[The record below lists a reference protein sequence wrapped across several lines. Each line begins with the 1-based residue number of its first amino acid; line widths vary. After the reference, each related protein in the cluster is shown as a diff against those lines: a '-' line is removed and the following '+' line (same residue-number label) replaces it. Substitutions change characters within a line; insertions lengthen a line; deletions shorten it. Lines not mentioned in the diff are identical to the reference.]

1 MVLSTSAAR
10 AAEVENRLSYY
21 QENIK
26 SRDTGVYE
34 NDNVVY
40 FQIKLP
46 YGKGDRSDYKKLE
59 ATKLM
64 HDMVR
69 SWAIEYA
76 MQQKQAHEP
85 LSEGMAFA
93 RRIVSKYYPQWNYG
107 AWLFRGKSQRVVPDS
122 SSGFYTDGMIVEK
135 GELVGQ
141 IPGGYYQDGSI
152 EDLIKGMKTVVR
164 TYTTKELRDKF
175 LKACHV
181 PDLLENREGI
191 SEDCAKNYALVEEKI
206 ADFMGCSEFVHK
218 IREDQHRISSPHV
231 ETRIVNEQFNPTVSK
246 TMHASCTTNMF
257 EHVLFKTNV
266 QVKCQ
271 GSKSIAE
278 RGLSEDGSVSE
289 TIVTGNLGEIVNVT
303 TQIIVST
310 QRIVIQREST
320 STVGAPA
327 FETIFLNGFTNA
339 AVAKSTTERGQ
350 MATATFGGKSTAVRK
365 KTALRDALREN
376 PYDKTLWNLYGRFL
390 QNSGEKMG
398 AIICY
403 RRALSLDPQYDYALV
418 NLGIVYK
425 ELGFGNLAHGLAL
438 LAGGLTDNDWV
449 RDKAI
454 EVLK

>member
-1 MVLSTSAAR
+1 MVLSALAAR
-10 AAEVENRLSYY
+10 AADAENRLAYY

-34 NDNVVY
+34 NDDVLY
-40 FQIKLP
+40 FQVKLP
-46 YGKGDRSDYKKLE
+46 YGKVDRSDYKKHE
-59 ATKLM
+59 ATKLIY
-64 HDMVR
+64 DMVR

-76 MQQKQAHEP
+76 MQKQQAREP
-85 LSEGMAFA
+85 LSEGMVFA

-107 AWLFRGKSQRVVPDS
+107 AWIFRGKSQRAVPDS

-141 IPGGYYQDGSI
+141 IPDGYYQNGSI
-152 EDLIKGMKTVVR
+152 EDLIKGIKTVVR
-164 TYTTKELRDKF
+164 TYTTKAQREKF
-175 LKACHV
+175 LKVCCV
-181 PDLLENREGI
+181 PDLLENREVL
-191 SEDCAKNYALVEEKI
+191 SENCVKNYLTVEEKI
-206 ADFMGCSEFVHK
+206 ADFVRRSEFVRN
-218 IREDQHRISSPHV
+218 IREDQCRISSPQI
-231 ETRIVNEQFNPTVSK
+231 ETRIVNEQLEPTVKK
-246 TMHASCTTNMF
+246 TMFSGCTTNMF
-257 EHVLFKTNV
+257 EQVLSKTNV
-266 QVKCQ
+266 KYKCQ
-271 GSKSIAE
+271 SSTSIAE
-278 RGLSEDGSVSE
+278 RGMSENGSLSE
-289 TIVTGNLGEIVNVT
+289 TLVTGSLGEIVNVT

-310 QRIVIQREST
+310 QRIVIQQECA
-320 STVGAPA
+320 STVGTPA

-339 AVAKSTTERGQ
+339 AAVKVTTERGQ
-350 MATATFGGKSTAVRK
+350 VATATFGGKSTAVQK

-425 ELGFGNLAHGLAL
+425 ELGFCNLAYGLAF
-438 LAGGLTDNDWV
+438 LAEGLTDNDWV
-449 RDKAI
+449 RGKAI